1 MAFFFFFFFND
12 EKRIGYKKLS
22 RADLGISDSSKQTH
36 IGLYEGVLEFLEDT
50 DVVKSAMLI
59 YDGFCDILNCSFD
72 RIKTPDGHYRS
83 PKIRIGN
90 DISSSVVYKI
100 REFAKKDINAD
111 WYLAWT
117 GLESKELVF
126 WLIKGGSED
135 YKVAQTFFPSEKSV
149 LDESSPTYNL
159 AKDYLLKR
167 INFVSVDV
175 QKDIEV
181 KSQIG
186 DIARIYKPK
195 DIENAE
201 RLFRET
207 GKKGEE
213 LIAQYLDR
221 EKKAGNIQSYLWA
234 NQSKES
240 GLPYDFIIDDKKFVD
255 VKSTRF
261 DFEQYL
267 YFSDAEIDFVTG
279 KDSLSYSVYRVFDMS
294 TEENKLRIC
303 NDCIK
308 YMQLINT
315 PIVNIKKEMEVHS
328 TLLDTLKIGV
338 KPNDCF
344 VNIQKPIIL

>member
-1 MAFFFFFFFND
+1 MAFFFFFFFNN
-12 EKRIGYKKLS
+12 ENRIGYKKLS
-22 RADLGISDSSKQTH
+22 RADLGISDSSNQTH
-36 IGLYEGVLEFLEDT
+36 IGLYEGVLDFLEDT

-59 YDGFCDILNCSFD
+59 YDGYCDILNCSFD
-72 RIKTPDGHYRS
+72 RIKTPEGHYRS
-83 PKIRIGN
+83 PKIRIGS
-90 DISSSVVYKI
+90 DASSSIVYKI
-100 REFAKKDINAD
+100 REFAKQDTNAD

-135 YKVAQTFFPSEKSV
+135 YKVAQTFFPSDRSV
-149 LDESSPTYNL
+149 LDESSPTFII

-181 KSQIG
+181 RSQIG
-186 DIARIYKPK
+186 DTSRLYKPK
-195 DIENAE
+195 DIEKAE
-201 RLFRET
+201 RLFKET

-221 EKKAGNIQSYLWA
+221 EMKAGLIQSYQWA

-240 GLPYDFIIDDKKFVD
+240 GLPYDFIIDDKQFVD

-267 YFSDAEIDFVTG
+267 YFSDAEIDFVTR
-279 KDSLSYSVYRVFDMS
+279 KKSLSYSVYRVFDMN
-294 TEENKLRIC
+294 TDEKKLRIC
-303 NDCIK
+303 NDCNN
-308 YMQLINT
+308 YMQQINT
-315 PIVNIKKEMEVHS
+315 PIINIKKEMVVHN

-344 VNIQKPIIL
+344 VNIQNPIIL

>member
-12 EKRIGYKKLS
+12 EKRIGYKKLT
-22 RADLGISDSSKQTH
+22 RADLGISDSSNQTH

-59 YDGFCDILNCSFD
+59 YDDYCDILDCSFD
-72 RIKTPDGHYRS
+72 RIKTPEGRYRS

-90 DISSSVVYKI
+90 DTSNSLVYKI
-100 REFAKKDINAD
+100 RDFAKKDINAD

-135 YKVAQTFFPSEKSV
+135 YKVAQSFFPSKKSV
-149 LDESSPTYNL
+149 LDETSPTFNM

-167 INFVSVDV
+167 INFVSFDV

-186 DIARIYKPK
+186 DTARLYKPK

-201 RLFRET
+201 RLFKET

-213 LIAQYLDR
+213 LIAQFLDR

-240 GLPYDFIIDDKKFVD
+240 GLPYDFIIDDKQFVD

-267 YFSDAEIDFVTG
+267 YFSDAEIDFVTE
-279 KDSLSYSVYRVFDMS
+279 KDGLTYSVYRVFDMN
-294 TEENKLRIC
+294 TEINKLRIC
-303 NDCIK
+303 NDCNK
-308 YMQLINT
+308 YMQAINS
-315 PIVNIKKEMEVHS
+315 PIMSIKKEMKVHN

-338 KPNDCF
+338 RPNDCF
-344 VNIQKPIIL
+344 VNIQNPITL

>member
-1 MAFFFFFFFND
+1 MASFFFFFNN
-12 EKRIGYKKLS
+12 ENRIGYKKLS
-22 RADLGISDSSKQTH
+22 RADLGISDSSNQTH
-36 IGLYEGVLEFLEDT
+36 IGLFEGVLDFLEDT

-59 YDGFCDILNCSFD
+59 YDGYCDILNCSFD
-72 RIKTPDGHYRS
+72 RIKTPEDHYRS
-83 PKIRIGN
+83 PKIRVGS
-90 DISSSVVYKI
+90 DASSSIVYKI
-100 REFAKKDINAD
+100 REFAKQDTNAD

-135 YKVAQTFFPSEKSV
+135 YKVAQTFFPSDRSV
-149 LDESSPTYNL
+149 IDESSPTFIM
-159 AKDYLLKR
+159 AKDYLLNR
-167 INFVSVDV
+167 INFVSIDV

-186 DIARIYKPK
+186 DTLRLYKPK
-195 DIENAE
+195 DIEKAE

-221 EKKAGNIQSYLWA
+221 EMKADRIQSYQWV

-240 GLPYDFIIDDKKFVD
+240 GLPYDFIIDDKLFVD

-267 YFSDAEIDFVTG
+267 YFSDTEIDFVTRE
-279 KDSLSYSVYRVFDMS
+279 KRLSYSVYRVFDMN
-294 TEENKLRIC
+294 TNEKKLRIC
-303 NDCIK
+303 NDCYN
-308 YMQLINT
+308 YMQLINS
-315 PIVNIKKEMEVHS
+315 PIINIKKEMVVHN

-338 KPNDCF
+338 KPNNCF
-344 VNIQKPIIL
+344 VNIQKPITL

>member
-1 MAFFFFFFFND
+1 MAFFFFFFNN
-12 EKRIGYKKLS
+12 EKRIGFKKLS
-22 RADLGISDSSKQTH
+22 KADLGTSDSSNQTH
-36 IGLYEGVLEFLEDT
+36 IGLYEGVLEFLENT

-59 YDGFCDILNCSFD
+59 YDDYCDILNCSFD
-72 RIKTPDGHYRS
+72 RIKTPEGLYRS

-90 DISSSVVYKI
+90 DPNNSLVYKI

-126 WLIKGGSED
+126 WLIKGGSND
-135 YKVAQTFFPSEKSV
+135 YQIAKSFFPKDNSI
-149 LDESSPTYNL
+149 LNESSPSFNN

-167 INFVSVDV
+167 INFVSIDV

-186 DIARIYKPK
+186 DKARIYKPK

-201 RLFRET
+201 RLFREN

-213 LIAQYLDR
+213 LIALYL
-221 EKKAGNIQSYLWA
+221 EKEKNFGHIQSYQWV
-234 NQSKES
+234 NQSRES
-240 GLPYDFIIDDKKFVD
+240 SLPYDFIINDKQFVD

-279 KDSLSYSVYRVFDMS
+279 KDSQTYSVYRVFDMS
-294 TEENKLRIC
+294 TDVKKLRIC
-303 NDCIK
+303 KDCNN
-308 YMQLINT
+308 YMQHINT
-315 PIVNIKKEMEVHS
+315 PILNIKKEMEEHN

-344 VNIQKPIIL
+344 VNIQNPITL

>member
-22 RADLGISDSSKQTH
+22 RADLGTSDSSNQTH

-59 YDGFCDILNCSFD
+59 YDDYCDILNCSFD
-72 RIKTPDGHYRS
+72 RIKTPEGRYRS
-83 PKIRIGN
+83 PKIRIGS
-90 DISSSVVYKI
+90 DVSSSIVNKI
-100 REFAKKDINAD
+100 REFAKEDINAN

-135 YKVAQTFFPSEKSV
+135 YKVAQTFFPSEKSI
-149 LDESSPTYNL
+149 LEESSPTFDM
-159 AKDYLLKR
+159 AKEYLLKR

-186 DIARIYKPK
+186 DKARIYKPK

-201 RLFRET
+201 RLFGET

-213 LIAQYLDR
+213 LIAQYLEK
-221 EKKAGNIQSYLWA
+221 EKKFGHIQSYQWA
-234 NQSKES
+234 NQSRES
-240 GLPYDFIIDDKKFVD
+240 GLPYDFIINDKQFVD

-267 YFSDAEIDFVTG
+267 YFSDAEIEFVTR
-279 KDSLSYSVYRVFDMS
+279 KDSLTYSVYRVFDMS
-294 TEENKLRIC
+294 TDVKKLRIC
-303 NDCIK
+303 NNCNN
-308 YMQLINT
+308 YMQNINT
-315 PIVNIKKEMEVHS
+315 PILNIKKEMEVHN

-344 VNIQKPIIL
+344 VNIQNPITL

>member
-22 RADLGISDSSKQTH
+22 RADLGISSSSNQTH
-36 IGLYEGVLEFLEDT
+36 IGLYEGVLEFLDDT

-59 YDGFCDILNCSFD
+59 YDDYCDILDCSFD
-72 RIKTPDGHYRS
+72 RIKTPEGRYRS
-83 PKIRIGN
+83 PKIRIGS
-90 DISSSVVYKI
+90 DARSSIVYKI
-100 REFAKKDINAD
+100 REFAKEDINAD
-111 WYLAWT
+111 WYLAWM

-135 YKVAQTFFPSEKSV
+135 YKVAQTFFPKEKSV
-149 LDESSPTYNL
+149 LDESASTFDK

-175 QKDIEV
+175 QKDIEI

-186 DIARIYKPK
+186 DIARLYKPK

-221 EKKAGNIQSYLWA
+221 EKKAGHIQSYLWA
-234 NQSKES
+234 NQSRES
-240 GLPYDFIIDDKKFVD
+240 GLPYDFIIDDTKFVD
-255 VKSTRF
+255 AKSTRF
-261 DFEQYL
+261 DFDQYL
-267 YFSDAEIDFVTG
+267 YFSDAEIDFVST
-279 KDSLSYSVYRVFDMS
+279 KDSHSYSVYRVFDMNAD
-294 TEENKLRIC
+294 EKKLRIC
-303 NDCIK
+303 NDCNK
-308 YMQLINT
+308 YIQIINP
-315 PIVNIKKEMEVHS
+315 PIINVKKEMEVHK

-338 KPNDCF
+338 RPNDCF
-344 VNIQKPIIL
+344 VNIQNPITL

>member
-1 MAFFFFFFFND
+1 MAFCFFFYFND

-22 RADLGISDSSKQTH
+22 RADLGLSDSSNQTH
-36 IGLYEGVLEFLEDT
+36 IGLYEGVLDFLEDT
-50 DVVKSAMLI
+50 DVVKSAMLF
-59 YDGFCDILNCSFD
+59 YDDYCDILNCSFD
-72 RIKTPDGHYRS
+72 RIKTPEGHYRS

-90 DISSSVVYKI
+90 DAGSSIVYKI
-100 REFAKKDINAD
+100 REFAKKDISAD

-126 WLIKGGSED
+126 WLIKGGSDD
-135 YKVAQTFFPSEKSV
+135 YKVAQTFFPSDRSV
-149 LDESSPTYNL
+149 LDEFSPTY
-159 AKDYLLKR
+159 AKARDYLLKR

-186 DIARIYKPK
+186 DTARLYKPK

-201 RLFRET
+201 RLFKET

-213 LIAQYLDR
+213 LIAQYLDK
-221 EKKAGNIQSYLWA
+221 EKKAGKIQSYLWA

-240 GLPYDFIIDDKKFVD
+240 GMPYDFIIDDKLFVD

-267 YFSDAEIDFVTG
+267 YFSDAEIDFVTK
-279 KDSLSYSVYRVFDMS
+279 KDNLTYSVYRVFDMN
-294 TEENKLRIC
+294 TDEKKLRIC
-303 NDCIK
+303 NDCNK
-308 YMQLINT
+308 YMQLINA
-315 PIVNIKKEMEVHS
+315 PIINIKKEMEVHG

-344 VNIQKPIIL
+344 VNIQNPITL

>member
-1 MAFFFFFFFND
+1 MD
-12 EKRIGYKKLS
+12 
-22 RADLGISDSSKQTH
+22 
-36 IGLYEGVLEFLEDT
+36 
-50 DVVKSAMLI
+50 
-59 YDGFCDILNCSFD
+59 CSFD
-72 RIKTPDGHYRS
+72 RIENPNGTYRS
-83 PKIRIGN
+83 PKIRIGSDAKN
-90 DISSSVVYKI
+90 SIVSKI
-100 REFAKKDINAD
+100 REFAKSQPDAD
-111 WYLAWT
+111 WYLSWT
-117 GLESKELVF
+117 GLESTELVF
-126 WLIKGGSED
+126 WLIKEGSKD
-135 YKVAQTFFPSEKSV
+135 YYDAMSFFLSNRTI
-149 LDESSPTYNL
+149 LDETSPTYN
-159 AKDYLLKR
+159 AARDYLLKR

-213 LIAQYLDR
+213 LIAQYLER

-234 NQSKES
+234 NKSKES
-240 GLPYDFIIDDKKFVD
+240 GLPYDFIIDEKKFVD
-255 VKSTRF
+255 VKTTRF

-279 KDSLSYSVYRVFDMS
+279 KDSLTYSVYRVFDMN
-294 TEENKLRIC
+294 TDEKKLRIC
-303 NDCIK
+303 NDCIN

-315 PIVNIKKEMEVHS
+315 PIVNIKKEMEVHN

-344 VNIQKPIIL
+344 VNIQNPIMLK